1 MQPAIIRYNF
11 RFMRALG
18 IPLSNRMFLW
28 PVIVTAAFFL
38 VFLGM
43 RAPSVS
49 KAQKPKLRPRAVV
62 ENQIKAAQSGVEK
75 SVVAV
80 DLCRRVAV
88 VTPPSSR
95 IAVIPRENL
104 SIITAIVLPL
114 SPRAPPLSLA

>member
-1 MQPAIIRYNF
+1 MK
-11 RFMRALG
+11 ALG
-18 IPLSNRMFLW
+18 MPLSNRTFLW

-49 KAQKPKLRPRAVV
+49 QAQKPKLRPRAVV

-80 DLCRRVAV
+80 DLCRRAAV
-88 VTPPSSR
+88 VEPPLSQG
-95 IAVIPRENL
+95 AVIPRENL
-104 SIITAIVLPL
+104 TVIPAIVSLIP
-114 SPRAPPLSLA
+114 SRAPPVSPV